1 MERRYDDRFNSGLP
15 VQVTGLDNA
24 ADPVSGI
31 LLDISVSGI
40 STLLPVPMPTGSV
53 VKLELAGTVLYG
65 HIIYVTP
72 QDLAF
77 RTGVAVERVLVQSS
91 DLSHILES
99 VLDDDQLSAC
109 RQLLADASRA

>member
-15 VQVTGLDNA
+15 VQVTGLDNT